1 LLPTTSHNGTQRG
14 DISKPN
20 LGHATDRMMGGK
32 PAKTAHLAART
43 EHSRVAPGKGTKF
56 GRESPSGWPGEPI
69 YRMDPVSLWEIC
81 VGIITISGHGL
92 RPRFEKP
99 KATLGWLESFR

>member
-1 LLPTTSHNGTQRG
+1 
-14 DISKPN
+14 
-20 LGHATDRMMGGK
+20 MGGK

-43 EHSRVAPGKGTKF
+43 EHSQELR
-56 GRESPSGWPGEPI
+56 REREPSLAANPLRAGHEKPI

-92 RPRFEKP
+92 RPRFEKR